1 MSVLSEKKEK
11 NIRRAFDK
19 FMHIDV
25 KGAKITP
32 ATGFRLLREVDERLC
47 LLEQTAPEIED
58 QSLSSQRDYSLS
70 QFLRQRV

>member
-1 MSVLSEKKEK
+1 MSVVSEKKEN
-11 NIRRAFDK
+11 NIHRAFDK
-19 FMHIDV
+19 SIHIDV

-47 LLEQTAPEIED
+47 LLEQTAPGIED
-58 QSLSSQRDYSLS
+58 QRPASQKDHSLF